1 MNKQLIIKWCKRIG
15 ITIALVI
22 GMFFLYALSY
32 YIYEGYYI
40 PHHIESLYQEGL
52 SNPNKAENNIK
63 QLLKEYEEDSQ
74 TKALNLMKFYA
85 NKNELWAQILLEQY
99 NEEHDL
105 TLNSKIPI
113 NKHIWGMTLGKS
125 TKQDIL
131 NYLDSM
137 NLMHL
142 ELENKSVT
150 QVLDGF
156 EFAGVFWNGAY
167 CYFSNNKV
175 YKIRFWYKTDSFDSN
190 LMNMLATKYTLSKQF
205 DGSCSHISIKDN
217 YTLIELTYLYERVV
231 RLEYTDIK
239 AKDKKLQQDIS
250 SI

>member
-1 MNKQLIIKWCKRIG
+1 
-15 ITIALVI
+15 
-22 GMFFLYALSY
+22 
-32 YIYEGYYI
+32 
-40 PHHIESLYQEGL
+40 
-52 SNPNKAENNIK
+52 
-63 QLLKEYEEDSQ
+63 
-74 TKALNLMKFYA
+74 
-85 NKNELWAQILLEQY
+85 
-99 NEEHDL
+99 
-105 TLNSKIPI
+105 
-113 NKHIWGMTLGKS
+113 MTLGKS

-217 YTLIELTYLYERVV
+217 YTLIELNYLYERVV